1 MVTYTVHERED
12 EAGDISSR
20 ADKIVFVRWG
30 FAWLALVI
38 PVLWLLYHRLWIVIA
53 GFIALIF
60 LIQVGFMALGSD
72 QEAAGWALLI
82 ANSAFALFANDLRR
96 WTLSLRGYRMVEMV
110 SGKNIVECER
120 RFFTI
125 WLAEQE
131 ALEDEDLRAGPGSHQ
146 IITAPIPASRS
157 SMESDGVIGLFPET
171 GK

>member
-1 MVTYTVHERED
+1 MTTYTVHERED

-38 PVLWLLYHRLWIVIA
+38 PILWLLYHRMWLVLA
-53 GFIALIF
+53 GFVALLF

-72 QEAAGWALLI
+72 QQAAGWAVLI
-82 ANSAFALFANDLRR
+82 ANFVFALFANDLRQ

-110 SGKNIVECER
+110 SGNNIVECER
-120 RFFTI
+120 RFFTV

-131 ALEDEDLRAGPGSHQ
+131 ALKVEELRAGPGPQQ
-146 IITAPIPASRS
+146 IISAPIPNPRGST
-157 SMESDGVIGLFPET
+157 ESDGVIGLFPEP